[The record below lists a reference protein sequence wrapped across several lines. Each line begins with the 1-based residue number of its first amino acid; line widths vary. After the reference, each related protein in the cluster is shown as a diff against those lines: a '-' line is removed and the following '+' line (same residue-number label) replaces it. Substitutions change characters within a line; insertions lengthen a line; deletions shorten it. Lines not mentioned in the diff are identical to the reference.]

1 MQASQTTAHLLE
13 CQTLID
19 KCQDLFNDQAVQAE
33 DIFSSD
39 ITRQK
44 RATQLYKSVLDTKT
58 KLEEILT
65 PNGRCNMK
73 IFPLYSGRS

>member
-1 MQASQTTAHLLE
+1 M
-13 CQTLID
+13 LID

-58 KLEEILT
+58 KLEEEQEVDEL
-65 PNGRCNMK
+65 K
-73 IFPLYSGRS
+73 WFPDVYHC